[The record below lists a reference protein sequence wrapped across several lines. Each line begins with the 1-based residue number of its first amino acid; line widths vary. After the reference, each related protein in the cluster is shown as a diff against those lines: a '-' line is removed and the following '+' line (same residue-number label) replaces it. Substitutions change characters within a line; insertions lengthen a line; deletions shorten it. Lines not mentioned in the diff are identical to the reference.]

1 MRWTKTVYSSLS
13 IVVAEGR
20 LLLSSWIFRGGVAPP
35 PRHVDIP
42 WGSRAAATA
51 GTWIFRGGV
60 AAGRGDAAASTWIFC
75 GVAVPPR
82 PGRGHSVVESRRRR
96 GRDVDIPRRRAA
108 TMSRANARRRSARR
122 ETRTPYTGVPQDKR
136 AHTAGRVPAPPFA
149 RSGQARQEEGLEA
162 KDRVEI
168 WSQTLAVRYRLFHSP
183 RHHPK
188 LPRAPPRGVFI

>member
-108 TMSRANARRRSARR
+108 TMSRANARRR
-122 ETRTPYTGVPQDKR
+122 TRAT
-136 AHTAGRVPAPPFA
+136 
-149 RSGQARQEEGLEA
+149 
-162 KDRVEI
+162 
-168 WSQTLAVRYRLFHSP
+168 
-183 RHHPK
+183 
-188 LPRAPPRGVFI
+188 